1 MEADRV
7 KHETRSSPPEPALFL
22 LSQPCRSIVI
32 ETDVHVGM
40 ALQDAGWTLLGDR
53 TVKRL
58 RDGCCLVCPCRD
70 QLDTGGP
77 HDRRQAPRQRFA
89 GHHTMRGEE
98 PRIGPS
104 GGFGQGGP
112 MGGGYKCR
120 SRFVEPDVPVL
131 PNPKHLQVDTFA
143 GQDSF
148 IRRGGLLRT
157 PDCAATLAGMAAG
170 THVVL
175 ELAGGDESALSRL
188 LLRGEG
194 WAWRVSITIATPK
207 STPSATAW

>member
-1 MEADRV
+1 
-7 KHETRSSPPEPALFL
+7 
-22 LSQPCRSIVI
+22 VI

-143 GQDSF
+143 GQDCV

-175 ELAGGDESALSRL
+175 ELAGGDESALSRQL
-188 LLRGEG
+188 P
-194 WAWRVSITIATPK
+194 WRPLGVDGLDYYRHSEIDTVRDGLVIGYASP
-207 STPSATAW
+207 TPSAWPAALVALIELLP